1 MCVKGWKQGWEQKG
15 MGGRKEQRAGGGG
28 KGVVVAVAGDLE
40 LGAVGLLLSE
50 Q

>member
-1 MCVKGWKQGWEQKG
+1 
-15 MGGRKEQRAGGGG
+15 MGGRKEQGAGGRRG